1 MGIIPGLWLGKKIV
15 VTGHTGFKGAWLTYI
30 LNSLGVE
37 VYGIS
42 LPAIKPRSLYEDAE
56 IAKLVKQE
64 FIQDIRNL
72 DKLESIFDEV
82 KPDYVFHLAAQ
93 ALVRESVL
101 DPIATISTNVLGTS
115 NLLIAAFKHS
125 NLLGITVA
133 TTDKVYENEEKGKS
147 FTENDKL
154 GGTDPYSASKAATE
168 IISKA
173 LTCSNNRHK
182 IPVATVRA
190 GNVIGGGDW
199 ASDRLVPDI
208 VRALESMQALQIRYI
223 TASRPFQHVLDCIY
237 GYLLVAQNHIASK
250 SVETFNSYNFGPDSS
265 LTVSSMIQEFSL
277 AFKSQIK
284 IEEIKSQI
292 NEQNQ
297 LFLDNSKAKHELKWA
312 PNYSPVQSIKETAN
326 WYIKFLKKENISE
339 IMQESINDYGR
350 FKNGM

>member
-1 MGIIPGLWLGKKIV
+1 MDLIPDLWLAKRII

-37 VYGIS
+37 VFGIS

-64 FIQDIRNL
+64 FIQDIRSL
-72 DKLESIFDEV
+72 EMLESIFDEV

-115 NLLIAAFKHS
+115 NLLLAAFEHS

-133 TTDKVYENEEKGKS
+133 TTDKVYENEDKVKS
-147 FTENDKL
+147 FIENDKL
-154 GGTDPYSASKAATE
+154 GGVDPYSASKAATE
-168 IISKA
+168 IVTKA

-208 VRALESMQALQIRYI
+208 VRALESLQTLQIRNMN
-223 TASRPFQHVLDCIY
+223 ASRPFQHVLDCIY
-237 GYLLVAQNHIASK
+237 GYLLVAQNHIS
-250 SVETFNSYNFGPDSS
+250 SENGETFNSYNFGPDQS
-265 LTVSSMIQEFSL
+265 LTVSNMIKEFLL
-277 AFKSQIK
+277 AFETQIK
-284 IEEIKSQI
+284 IEEVESLIE
-292 NEQNQ
+292 EQNQ
-297 LFLDNSKAKHELKWA
+297 LVLDSSKAKHELKWN
-312 PNYSPVQSIKETAN
+312 PNYTPVQSIKETAN
-326 WYIKFLKKENISE
+326 WYSKFLKKESISE
-339 IMQESINDYGR
+339 IMQESISNYGR
-350 FKNGM
+350 FKNEM